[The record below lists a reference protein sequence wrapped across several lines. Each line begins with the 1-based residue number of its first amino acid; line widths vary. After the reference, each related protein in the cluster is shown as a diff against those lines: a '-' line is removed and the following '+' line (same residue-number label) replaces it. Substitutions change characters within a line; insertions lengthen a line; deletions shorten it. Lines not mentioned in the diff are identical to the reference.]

1 MSEQNNDKTM
11 SDTTTTTK
19 HIPGYDG
26 GGNEMNTD
34 HLKFALNNLTA
45 SIVSIRDA
53 HTEAINSGNQCAE
66 ILICDMIEPLQ
77 RARDR
82 MQRVFDSVKIENER
96 KATNSPYEQRL

>member
-1 MSEQNNDKTM
+1 
-11 SDTTTTTK
+11 
-19 HIPGYDG
+19 
-26 GGNEMNTD
+26 MNTD

-66 ILICDMIEPLQ
+66 LLIYDMVEPLQ

-82 MQRVFDSVKIENER
+82 MQRILESVEYENDLRQR
-96 KATNSPYEQRL
+96 KATK